1 MPFFSSFTGS
11 KTAGR
16 RSDGV
21 QNNPQGSSETR
32 GDPVTPDE
40 KAVWLHIT
48 ANQAGVTHSDFKYG
62 DATTTDYGALGVD
75 ESEITNNHRR
85 VTHTAQGVQ
94 TIVDHSVFNA
104 ARANTASERI
114 TSPTTGKTIC
124 PSLAVSNSV
133 SNIDKTG
140 IITRYGTTANSHY
153 NPDNIERD
161 GYNDHWIDLRGDA
174 QTNAN
179 NAGTNVHHGVDGLLI
194 MTRNGDNS
202 PPNQTPW
209 SMHTNPSEQG
219 FVPAGSH
226 ELDGSWGRG
235 YNWEDTHDIG
245 YRPFCLEAWI
255 FTPGP
260 FASGLNP
267 HNTKLFRLGYGTAW
281 DLCIC
286 TYDNTAPTSNN
297 GWGPGDINGNA
308 TTNPDHRRYALPR
321 FINGGNGQLNVGSAN
336 TDVLQSARMDCQQW
350 NHIAWVRTAWGQ
362 YGDMVLFANGI
373 EIYRASFDDWWTNAS
388 GYAQKGYIHS
398 SSGTLGDLTI
408 GCQNTVQ
415 NIAYLDDVRLTM
427 GQPVYTKNFT
437 PPSRKLPA
445 LRGEGVARS
454 YQTLADFS
462 YPPDP
467 KPDDLILHCF
477 PVAEERAGSS
487 ATLSAQYN
495 EIGNW
500 ANNTIQAPYL
510 RVNPNTTAYSNVQ
523 PSPAFNSES
532 GRLDDS
538 GIFYF
543 EGDQN
548 SDVDSGYS
556 QVHDFKIGTELN
568 DYITNH
574 NSGSGV
580 FDWTIEVGFRSA
592 NANHWMAN
600 NNNDE
605 GDKFPYN
612 STPVIEY
619 QGGAIRTAS
628 ANTQGAGY
636 SYDEGSVVR
645 HGSNHP
651 SLEQWERLESY
662 VHRHILRIQSPRT
675 QYSVDSSGTST
686 DSNDLAQQW
695 VVLSASRENARAQY
709 TPNLVTDTRHLTLRG
724 YRKLSK
730 HLDDLPNFRK
740 EGQGTIQYIYD
751 GYNVDDQG
759 GMSTGDM
766 SLRSNT
772 VPVTE
777 GPLKLNTWHHAAIV
791 YKANTKKLSLFL
803 DGSEVAHEIL
813 ENDFDWG
820 PNGLQDVSDGQD
832 IADLDPTYQSHQKGP
847 SIAVSVAV
855 DVLDVKF
862 TARAKYDSS
871 GYELPLNNHQ
881 GFGIDGPPYKS
892 INPVDGSIM
901 PSSALQVEN
910 QLGFDG
916 SVFAHWNVQQNFIN
930 YDKLNATNAFGTGP
944 YTLNSTD
951 TWHAYYYSNPG
962 ILTNVP
968 SINIATSELKTFLTA
983 RYENVINHANND
995 YHITPMNRKFNI
1007 HPSTNGD
1014 PIGERQ
1020 NDYRSL
1026 KANSAMAINK
1036 NDSLQIGGYGS
1047 IYFVNAYAVNNH
1059 TDTKPWVFANV
1070 YPSDHTGPL
1079 MIDMWWGVDHTDHD
1093 DDGSTFST
1101 SQWFTPNNANDGYH
1115 GEIFRLGEIHPSD
1128 TMSPDSNQKGSH
1140 LRVGVYHVPN
1150 SNNAYWYLKWQ
1161 EEMFYSHASPLYHGT
1176 GSQDNSSAPAGTGV
1190 NDHWGNRLGYD
1201 DTVLPGKN
1209 GPAGNMF
1216 GHSIQIPFAFT
1227 DLAGNTSSDRS
1238 LSSSMTDVANAYGY
1252 TSEPEW
1258 WYHPYANSSGGAIDN
1273 SSHGIQ
1279 NYDNTAR
1286 SNTDNSAIGEYFT
1299 MLRQPE
1305 KASRKDT
1312 SVCAWDD
1319 PSNGMHHVKAGM
1331 DSAGWVYLYVDGVLL
1346 IRVHVA
1352 TYYARKYQGSS
1363 TTQENNRMEQIGNHV
1378 TQDGTYVW
1386 GRPRGNYKGPNDTEG
1401 VDQPYENN
1409 HLRVGP
1415 INSNQ
1420 LTRPAFMYQDIRVSN
1435 NDIDSSQIHI
1445 PYIREGLPKP
1455 AANIVYGGTEP
1466 DANNV
1471 VFHMVPGE
1479 YVLNGDGTGNHIGS
1493 DAIIHTGSTNRMRN
1507 FGWNAN
1513 YNGDQSQQL
1522 NNSQYSNMVKIKDD
1536 TPGPS
1541 IAQGKYSEFALDFDH
1556 SNTTGGLNGKNGE
1569 YLEIYYNHRMAFSPS
1584 GDYQDHTQSK
1594 WMWANNTH
1602 SNYNPFRIASV
1613 AEVTDN
1619 PDLYMSSDFTIEMWL
1634 WRDFAE
1640 ATDPTTDTY
1649 NGEYDCVIGSSDS
1662 SGFTLLISNWS
1673 RRANIQGG
1681 GFRVDHHGIVKIMN
1695 GSTTITQWGGQSTL
1709 GGNPTYGMWIDQ
1721 EHAGGGIPEEQWF
1734 HLALCRKD
1742 GRIKLWIDGQRHTS
1756 TTSSANTYAEYD
1768 PGHIY
1773 TGAIEF
1779 SQPWYIGG
1787 DESLYNHL
1795 SGNLTIKNNPWA
1807 GKIEDFRII
1816 NGECIYDK
1824 DFRPPKRLKRNTFSN
1839 ADLTEM
1845 VVQT

>member
-21 QNNPQGSSETR
+21 QNNPQGSSESR

-48 ANQAGVTHSDFKYG
+48 ANQAGVTHSDYKFG
-62 DATTTDYGALGVD
+62 DITTDHGALGVD
-75 ESEITNNHRR
+75 ESQMNSQQRR
-85 VTHTAQGVQ
+85 MTHTAQGVQ
-94 TIVDHSVFNA
+94 TIVDNSVFNA

-133 SNIDKTG
+133 SNISKTE
-140 IITRYGTTANSHY
+140 IVARYGSTANDHY

-161 GYNDHWIDLRGDA
+161 GYNDHWIDLKGDA
-174 QTNAN
+174 QTVAN
-179 NAGTNVHHGVDGLLI
+179 QAGTNVNQGVDGQI
-194 MTRNGDNS
+194 FMNRNSDTNAAS
-202 PPNQTPW
+202 TQTAW

-226 ELDGSWGRG
+226 ELSGLWGRG
-235 YNWEDTHDIG
+235 YNWEATHDIG

-255 FTPGP
+255 YTAGP
-260 FASGLNP
+260 FVTGLNP
-267 HNTKLFRLGYGTAW
+267 NGVRLFRLGYGTIW

-286 TYDNTAPTSNN
+286 TYDNTAPTKTDG
-297 GWGPGDINGNA
+297 GWNPGDINGNA
-308 TTNPDHRRYALPR
+308 FTDPNHRRYALPR
-321 FINGGNGQLNVGSAN
+321 FINGGSSQLNAGTAN

-350 NHIAWVRTAWGQ
+350 NHIAWVRTAWGEF
-362 YGDMVLFANGI
+362 GDMVLFANGI
-373 EIYRASFDDWWTNAS
+373 EIYRASFEDYWSTTS

-398 SSGTLGDLTI
+398 STGTGGDLTI
-408 GCQNTVQ
+408 GCQSSVQ
-415 NIAYLDDVRLTM
+415 CIAYLDDVRLTM

-437 PPSRKLPA
+437 PPSRKLPP
-445 LRGEGVARS
+445 LRAEGEART
-454 YQTLADFS
+454 YQLLSDFS
-462 YPPDP
+462 YPPNP

-477 PVAEERAGSS
+477 PVSQESGSD
-487 ATLSAQYN
+487 TLNPQYE

-500 ANNTIQAPYL
+500 ANNSLQEPNL
-510 RVNPNTTAYSNVQ
+510 RVNPNTTPFSNVQ
-523 PSPAFNSES
+523 PHVAHSSES
-532 GRLDDS
+532 GRLDG

-548 SDVDSGYS
+548 SDTDTGYDP
-556 QVHDFKIGTELN
+556 VHNFKIGTELN

-612 STPVIEY
+612 SVVEY

-628 ANTQGAGY
+628 ANTLGGSY

-651 SLEQWERLESY
+651 SLKHWERLESY
-662 VHRHILRIQSPRT
+662 VHRHILRIESPRT
-675 QYSVDSSGTST
+675 QYSADSSGVAGTQY
-686 DSNDLAQQW
+686 DLVEQW
-695 VVLSASRENARAQY
+695 IVLSASRENARTQY
-709 TPNLVTDTRHLTLRG
+709 TPNIVTDTRHLTLRG

-730 HLDDLPNFRK
+730 HLDDIPNFRMQ
-740 EGQGTIQYIYD
+740 GQGTIYYVYD

-766 SLRSNT
+766 SLTSNT

-791 YKANTKKLSLFL
+791 YKASTKRLSLFL

-813 ENDFDWG
+813 ENDFDWD
-820 PNGLQDVSDGQD
+820 PNGLQDTSDGQD
-832 IADLDPTYQSHQKGP
+832 IADIDSQYSSSQRGP

-862 TARAKYDSS
+862 TARAKYDSR
-871 GYELPLNNHQ
+871 GYELPVSNHQ

-901 PSSALQVEN
+901 PSSSLQVEN

-930 YDKLNATNAFGTGP
+930 YDKLNALNAYGTGP

-951 TWHAYYYSNPG
+951 SWWAYYSGNPG
-962 ILTNVP
+962 ILQNVP
-968 SINIATSELKTFLTA
+968 SINISTNELKTFLTA

-995 YHITPMNRKFNI
+995 YHITPMNLRYNI
-1007 HPSTNGD
+1007 HPQTNGN
-1014 PIGERQ
+1014 PISALQ
-1020 NDYRSL
+1020 DDYRSL

-1036 NDSLQIGGYGS
+1036 NDNLNLGGYGS
-1047 IYFVNAYAVNNH
+1047 LYFANDDPSNNNLEV
-1059 TDTKPWVFANV
+1059 KPWVFANV

-1079 MIDMWWGVDHTDHD
+1079 MIDMWWGVDHTDAD
-1093 DDGSTFST
+1093 DDGSTFSA
-1101 SQWFTPNNANDGYH
+1101 SEWWMPNPSNDGYE

-1128 TMSPDSNQKGSH
+1128 TVNPDSNQAGSH
-1140 LRVGVYHVPN
+1140 LRVGLYHVPN
-1150 SNNAYWYLKWQ
+1150 SNNAYWYLRWQ
-1161 EEMFYSHASPLYHGT
+1161 QELFYSHTAQQYHN
-1176 GSQDNSSAPAGTGV
+1176 GSVYTSSAPAGTGV
-1190 NDHWGNRLGYD
+1190 NDYWGNRLGYD
-1201 DTVLPGKN
+1201 DTVLPGRQ

-1227 DLAGNTSSDRS
+1227 DIAGNNHSDRS
-1238 LSSSMTDVANAYGY
+1238 PSSSGWTDVANAYGY

-1258 WYHPYANSSGGAIDN
+1258 WYHPYANSSGGTID
-1273 SSHGIQ
+1273 SSNHGITA
-1279 NYDNTAR
+1279 YDNTAR

-1312 SVCAWDD
+1312 SVCAWDA
-1319 PSNGMHHVKAGM
+1319 PTNGMHHIKAGM

-1352 TYYARKYQGSS
+1352 TYYARKYQGGSG
-1363 TTQENNRMEQIGNHV
+1363 TQLSNRMAQIGNHV
-1378 TQDGTYVW
+1378 TQDGTYIW
-1386 GRPRGNYKGPNDTEG
+1386 GRPKGNFKGPDETG
-1401 VDQPYENN
+1401 GTPYETN

-1415 INSNQ
+1415 IYGSGIV
-1420 LTRPAFMYQDIRVSN
+1420 RPPFIYQDIRVSN
-1435 NDIDSSQIHI
+1435 NNIDSSQIHI

-1455 AANIVYGGTEP
+1455 VANIVYGGTEP

-1471 VFHMVPGE
+1471 VFHLAAGE
-1479 YVLNGDGTGNHIGS
+1479 YIVNGDGSGNHIGS
-1493 DAIIHTGSTNRMRN
+1493 DAIIHTGSSNRMRN

-1513 YNGDQSQQL
+1513 FNGDQSQQV
-1522 NNSQYSNMVKIKDD
+1522 NNSQWSNMAKIKDD

-1541 IAQGKYSEFALDFDH
+1541 IAHGNQSEFSLDFDH

-1569 YLEIYYNHRMAFSPS
+1569 YLEIYHNHMHGFNSQT
-1584 GDYQDHTQSK
+1584 GYQDHTQSK

-1613 AEVTDN
+1613 AEVNAN

-1634 WRDFAE
+1634 FRDFAE
-1640 ATDPTTDTY
+1640 ATDPSTNTY
-1649 NGEYDCVIGSSDS
+1649 NGEYDCVIGSSTS

-1673 RRANIQGG
+1673 RRANVQSGG
-1681 GFRVDHHGIVKIMN
+1681 SGPWRVINHGTVKVMN
-1695 GSTTITQWGGQSTL
+1695 GTSSITQWHTQAAIGQR
-1709 GGNPTYGMWIDQ
+1709 PTYGEWIDQ

-1734 HLALCRKD
+1734 HLAVCRKD
-1742 GRIKLWIDGQRHTS
+1742 GKLRLFIDGQRHTH
-1756 TTSSANTYAEYD
+1756 TTGVSNTYAEYD
-1768 PGHIY
+1768 PGQTY
-1773 TGAIEF
+1773 TGVIEL

-1787 DESLYNHL
+1787 DESLPPAQYSL
-1795 SGNLTIKNNPWA
+1795 SSRHNPWA
-1807 GKIEDFRII
+1807 GKIEDLRII

>member
-21 QNNPQGSSETR
+21 QNNPQGSSESR

-48 ANQAGVTHSDFKYG
+48 ANQAGVTHSDFKFG
-62 DATTTDYGALGVD
+62 DMTTADYAALGVD
-75 ESEITNNHRR
+75 ESEMSSTHRR
-85 VTHTAQGVQ
+85 ITHTAQGVQ

-104 ARANTASERI
+104 ARANTVAEQI
-114 TSPTTGKTIC
+114 TSPTTGKNIC

-133 SNIDKTG
+133 SNISKTE
-140 IITRYGTTANSHY
+140 IVALYGSTANSHY

-161 GYNDHWIDLRGDA
+161 GYNDHWIDLKGDA
-174 QTNAN
+174 QTVAN
-179 NAGTNVHHGVDGLLI
+179 NAGTNVHHGVDGRLF
-194 MTRNGDNS
+194 MNRNNDNA
-202 PPNQTPW
+202 PPNQTAW

-226 ELDGSWGRG
+226 ELDGLWGRG
-235 YNWEDTHDIG
+235 FNWESTHDIG

-267 HNTKLFRLGYGTAW
+267 QGNRLFRLGNGTVW
-281 DLCIC
+281 DVIIC
-286 TYDNTAPTSNN
+286 TYDNTAPTQNN
-297 GWGPGDINGNA
+297 GGWNPGDINGNA
-308 TTNPDHRRYALPR
+308 TTDPNHRRYALPR
-321 FINGGNGQLNVGSAN
+321 FINGGNGQLNAGTAN

-350 NHIAWVRTAWGQ
+350 NHIAWVRTAWGEF
-362 YGDMVLFANGI
+362 GDMVLFANGI
-373 EIYRASFDDWWTNAS
+373 EIYRASYQDYWNNAT
-388 GYAQKGYIHS
+388 GYSLKGYIHS
-398 SSGTLGDLTI
+398 HTGTQGDLTI
-408 GCQNTVQ
+408 GCPSSAQ

-445 LRGEGVARS
+445 LRAEGEART
-454 YQTLADFS
+454 YQLLTDFT

-477 PVAEERAGSS
+477 PVAEESG
-487 ATLSAQYN
+487 SAQLDSQYS

-500 ANNTIQAPYL
+500 ANNTIQAPNL
-510 RVNPNTTAYSNVQ
+510 RYNPSSTPYSNVQ
-523 PSPAFNSES
+523 PLAATSSES
-532 GRLDDS
+532 DRLDDS

-548 SDVDSGYS
+548 SDVDGGYLS
-556 QVHDFKIGTELN
+556 SVHDFKIGSELN

-592 NANHWMAN
+592 NTDHWMAN
-600 NNNDE
+600 NNTNE
-605 GDKFPYN
+605 GQEFMHGGG
-612 STPVIEY
+612 STPTMEY
-619 QGGAIRTAS
+619 QGGAIRTAY
-628 ANTQGAGY
+628 ANTFGAGY
-636 SYDEGSVVR
+636 SYDEGSEVR

-651 SLEQWERLESY
+651 ALKLPWERFETY
-662 VHRHILRIQSPRT
+662 AHRHILRIQSPQT
-675 QYSVDSSGTST
+675 LYSYDSSGVAGQN
-686 DSNDLAQQW
+686 NDIAVQW
-695 VVLSASRENARAQY
+695 VVLSASRENPRTGY
-709 TPNLVTDTRHLTLRG
+709 TSSTVTKTRHLTLRG

-740 EGQGTIQYIYD
+740 QGQGTIYYVYD

-766 SLRSNT
+766 SLASNT

-777 GPLKLNTWHHAAIV
+777 GPLKLNTWHHAAIG
-791 YKANTKKLSLFL
+791 YKASTKRLSLFL

-820 PNGLQDVSDGQD
+820 SNGLQDVSDGQD
-832 IADLDPTYQSHQKGP
+832 IADADSNLSFRRGP
-847 SIAVSVAV
+847 SIAVSTAV
-855 DVLDVKF
+855 DILDVKF

-871 GYELPLNNHQ
+871 GYEVPIDNDN
-881 GFGIDGPPYKS
+881 GFGIDGPPYRS

-901 PSSALQVEN
+901 PSSSLQVEN

-930 YDKLNATNAFGTGP
+930 YDKLNALNAFGTGP

-951 TWHAYYYSNPG
+951 SWWAYYYSNPG

-968 SINIATSELKTFLTA
+968 SINIPVPELKTFLTA
-983 RYENVINHANND
+983 RYENVINHANNG

-1007 HPSTNGD
+1007 HPQTNGN
-1014 PIGERQ
+1014 PISALQ

-1036 NDSLQIGGYGS
+1036 NDNLQLGGYGS
-1047 IYFVNAYAVNNH
+1047 LYFANDDPSGNNLEN
-1059 TDTKPWVFANV
+1059 KPWVFANV

-1079 MIDMWWGVDHTDHD
+1079 MIDMWWGVDHTDAD
-1093 DDGSTFST
+1093 DDGSTFSA
-1101 SQWFTPNNANDGYH
+1101 SEWWMPNPANDGYQ
-1115 GEIFRLGEIHPSD
+1115 GEIFRLGEIHSSD
-1128 TMSPDSNQKGSH
+1128 TMSPDTNQRGSH
-1140 LRVGVYHVPN
+1140 LRVGLYHVPN

-1161 EEMFYSHASPLYHGT
+1161 EEMFYSHTAHRYHG
-1176 GSQDNSSAPAGTGV
+1176 GSVYSSSAPAGTGV
-1190 NDHWGNRLGYD
+1190 NDYWGNRLGYD
-1201 DTVLPGKN
+1201 DTVLPGRQ

-1227 DLAGNTSSDRS
+1227 DIAGNNYSDRTI
-1238 LSSSMTDVANAYGY
+1238 SSSSHTDVANAYGY

-1273 SSHGIQ
+1273 SNHGIQ

-1319 PSNGMHHVKAGM
+1319 PTNGMHHIKAGM

-1363 TTQENNRMEQIGNHV
+1363 GSQLSNRMAQIGNHV
-1378 TQDGTYVW
+1378 TQDGTYIW
-1386 GRPRGNYKGPNDTEG
+1386 GRPKGNFKGPDETG
-1401 VDQPYENN
+1401 GTAYENN
-1409 HLRVGP
+1409 HLRIGP
-1415 INSNQ
+1415 IYGSGIV
-1420 LTRPAFMYQDIRVSN
+1420 RPAFIYQDIRVSN
-1435 NDIDSSQIHI
+1435 NNIDSSQIHI

-1493 DAIIHTGSTNRMRN
+1493 DAVISSASTNRMRN

-1513 YNGDQSQQL
+1513 YNGDQATQL
-1522 NNSQYSNMVKIKDD
+1522 NNSQYINMVKIKDD
-1536 TPGPS
+1536 TPGPA

-1569 YLEIYYNHRMAFSPS
+1569 YLEIYDNSLGS
-1584 GDYQDHTQSK
+1584 GNQDHTQSK

-1602 SNYNPFRIASV
+1602 SNYNPFRFASV

-1619 PDLYMSSDFTIEMWL
+1619 PTLYMSSDFTIEMWL

-1640 ATDPTTDTY
+1640 TSDPTTDTY

-1673 RRANIQGG
+1673 RRQNIAGG
-1681 GFRVDHHGIVKIMN
+1681 GWRVHNHGTVKVMN
-1695 GSTTITQWGGQSTL
+1695 GTTPITQWSGQSTNGQL
-1709 GGNPTYGMWIDQ
+1709 PTYGMWVDQ
-1721 EHAGGGIPEEQWF
+1721 NHAGGGIPEEQWF
-1734 HLALCRKD
+1734 HLALSRKD
-1742 GRIKLWIDGQRHTS
+1742 GRLRLFIDGQRHT
-1756 TTSSANTYAEYD
+1756 TTSSSADTYAEYD
-1768 PGHIY
+1768 PGQTY
-1773 TGAIEF
+1773 TGVIEL

-1787 DESLYNHL
+1787 DESHTGASYPYNNHRH
-1795 SGNLTIKNNPWA
+1795 NPWA
-1807 GKIEDFRII
+1807 GKIEDLRII

>member
-21 QNNPQGSSETR
+21 QNNPQGSSESR
-32 GDPVTPDE
+32 GDPVTPAE

-48 ANQAGVTHSDFKYG
+48 ANQAGVTHSDYG
-62 DATTTDYGALGVD
+62 HNDGSTTDYSAL
-75 ESEITNNHRR
+75 NNAHSAIGNAMRR
-85 VTHTAQGVQ
+85 VSHTAQGVQ
-94 TIVDHSVFNA
+94 TIVDNSVFNA
-104 ARANTASERI
+104 VRANTAIEQI
-114 TSPTTGKTIC
+114 TTPSGKILS

-133 SNIDKTG
+133 SNISKTE
-140 IITRYGTTANSHY
+140 ILAKYGSTANSHY

-174 QTNAN
+174 QTAAN
-179 NAGTNVHHGVDGLLI
+179 NAGTSVNNGSDGRLV
-194 MTRNGDNS
+194 MTRNSDNS
-202 PPNQTPW
+202 PNNQTPW

-235 YNWEDTHDIG
+235 YNWEETHDIG

-260 FASGLNP
+260 FASGLNT
-267 HNTKLFRLGYGTAW
+267 NTTQLFRLGGGTTW

-286 TYDNTAPTSNN
+286 TYDSTAPTKTDG
-297 GWGPGDINGNA
+297 GWDPGDSFGNA
-308 TTNPDHRRYALPR
+308 TTDPNHRRYALPR
-321 FINGGNGQLNVGSAN
+321 FINGGTGQLNAGGGSTNPDQIAL
-336 TDVLQSARMDCQQW
+336 LQSARMDCQQW
-350 NHIAWVRTAWGQ
+350 NHIAWVRTAWGEF
-362 YGDMVLFANGI
+362 GDMVLFANGI
-373 EIYRASFDDWWTNAS
+373 EIYRASFQDYWNTS
-388 GYAQKGYIHS
+388 TGYANKGYMHS
-398 SSGTLGDLTI
+398 SSAIIGDLII
-408 GCQNTVQ
+408 GCQNQHQ

-467 KPDDLILHCF
+467 KPDDLILHGF
-477 PVAEERAGSS
+477 PVAEQPGPSS
-487 ATLSAQYN
+487 SLSSQYN
-495 EIGNW
+495 EAGNW
-500 ANNTIQAPYL
+500 ANNTIQAPML
-510 RVNPNTTAYSNVQ
+510 RVNNGNGTPTYSNVQ
-523 PSPAFNSES
+523 PNLEQNCES
-532 GRLDDS
+532 GRLN
-538 GIFYF
+538 GGVFYF

-548 SDVDSGYS
+548 SDSDSGFGE
-556 QVHDFKIGTELN
+556 VHTWKIGTELN

-574 NSGSGV
+574 NGGSGV

-592 NANHWMAN
+592 NSDHWMAN
-600 NNNDE
+600 NNTNE
-605 GDKFPYN
+605 GQKFPYN
-612 STPVIEY
+612 NLIEY

-628 ANTQGAGY
+628 ANTFGAGY
-636 SYDEGSVVR
+636 SYDEGMVVR
-645 HGSNHP
+645 HGGNHP

-662 VHRHILRIQSPRT
+662 NHRQILRIESPKT
-675 QYSVDSSGTST
+675 LYSYDSASVAGQ
-686 DSNDLAQQW
+686 DNDWAQQW
-695 VVLSASRENARAQY
+695 IVLSASRENSRTAY
-709 TPNLVTDTRHLTLRG
+709 TSSTVTDTRHLTLRG

-730 HLDDLPNFRK
+730 HLDDLPHRK
-740 EGQGTIQYIYD
+740 QGQGPVYYIYD

-766 SLRSNT
+766 SLASNT

-791 YKANTKKLSLFL
+791 YKASTKRLSLFL

-820 PNGLQDVSDGQD
+820 SNGLQDLSDGIDFGDTNPQYTS
-832 IADLDPTYQSHQKGP
+832 LHKGP
-847 SIAVSVAV
+847 SIALSVSVDTV
-855 DVLDVKF
+855 DVKF

-871 GYELPLNNHQ
+871 GYEVPISNHQ
-881 GFGIDGPPYKS
+881 GFGIDGPPYQS
-892 INPVDGSIM
+892 VNPVDGSIM
-901 PSSALQVEN
+901 PSSALQIEN

-916 SVFAHWNVQQNFIN
+916 DVFAHWNVQQNFIN
-930 YDKLNATNAFGTGP
+930 YDKLNALNAYGTGP

-951 TWHAYYYSNPG
+951 TWHAYYSGNPG

-968 SINIATSELKTFLTA
+968 NISIPVAELKTFLTA
-983 RYENVINHANND
+983 RYENVINHANNN

-1007 HPSTNGD
+1007 HPLTNGD
-1014 PIGERQ
+1014 PIGERS

-1036 NDSLQIGGYGS
+1036 NDSLQLGGYGS

-1070 YPSDHTGPL
+1070 YPTDHTGPL

-1101 SQWFTPNNANDGYH
+1101 SQWWMPNPANDGYE

-1128 TMSPDSNQKGSH
+1128 TMSPDTNKAGSH
-1140 LRVGVYHVPN
+1140 LRVGLYHVPN
-1150 SNNAYWYLKWQ
+1150 SNNAYWYLRWQ
-1161 EEMFYSHASPLYHGT
+1161 QELFYSHTAQQYHN
-1176 GSQDNSSAPAGTGV
+1176 GSVYTSSAPSGLVT
-1190 NDHWGNRLGYD
+1190 DYWGNRLGYD
-1201 DTVLPGKN
+1201 DTVLPGRQ

-1227 DLAGNTSSDRS
+1227 DIAGNNHSDRS
-1238 LSSSMTDVANAYGY
+1238 ASSSGYTDVANAYGY
-1252 TSEPEW
+1252 TTEPEW
-1258 WYHPYANSSGGAIDN
+1258 WYHPYANNVGGAVDN
-1273 SSHGIQ
+1273 SNHGITA
-1279 NYDNTAR
+1279 YDNTAR

-1319 PSNGMHHVKAGM
+1319 PANGMHHVKAGM

-1352 TYYARKYQGSS
+1352 TYYARKYSGSS
-1363 TTQENNRMEQIGNHV
+1363 GTSLSYRMAQIGNHV
-1378 TQDGTYVW
+1378 TQDGTYIW
-1386 GRPRGNYKGPNDTEG
+1386 GRPKGNFKGPDETG
-1401 VDQPYENN
+1401 GTSYETN

-1415 INSNQ
+1415 INGNSIV
-1420 LTRPAFMYQDIRVSN
+1420 RPAFIYQDIRVSN

-1455 AANIVYGGTEP
+1455 SANIVYGGAEP

-1471 VFHMVPGE
+1471 VFHLVPGD
-1479 YVLNGDGTGNHIGS
+1479 YVVNGDGTGNHIGS

-1522 NNSQYSNMVKIKDD
+1522 NNSQYSNMAKIKGD

-1541 IAQGKYSEFALDFDH
+1541 IAHGKYSEFSLDFDH

-1569 YLEIYYNHRMAFSPS
+1569 YLEIYYNNMHAFNNQT
-1584 GDYQDHTQSK
+1584 GYQNHTQSK

-1602 SNYNPFRIASV
+1602 DNYNPFRIASV
-1613 AEVTDN
+1613 AEVTAN

-1649 NGEYDCVIGSSDS
+1649 NGEYDTVIGSSDS

-1673 RRANIQGG
+1673 RRANTSGG
-1681 GFRVDHHGIVKIMN
+1681 GFRVNNHGAIKITN
-1695 GSTTITQWGGQSTL
+1695 GSTPITQWSGQSTL
-1709 GGNPTYGMWIDQ
+1709 GGQPTYGNWIDQ

-1734 HLALCRKD
+1734 HLALVRKD
-1742 GRIKLWIDGQRHTS
+1742 GRLRLFIDGQRHT
-1756 TTSSANTYAEYD
+1756 TTSSSADTYAEYD
-1768 PGHIY
+1768 PGQNY

-1779 SQPWYIGG
+1779 SNPWYIGG
-1787 DESLYNHL
+1787 DESLYNSL

-1807 GKIEDFRII
+1807 GKIEDLRII

-1824 DFRPPKRLKRNTFSN
+1824 DFRPPQRLKRNTFTSD
-1839 ADLTEM
+1839 DLTEM

>member
-32 GDPVTPDE
+32 GDPVTPDQ
-40 KAVWLHIT
+40 KAVWLHLT
-48 ANQAGVTHSDFKYG
+48 ANQAGVTHSDFKFG
-62 DATTTDYGALGVD
+62 DNTTDHGALGVD
-75 ESEITNNHRR
+75 ESEMTNNHRR

-133 SNIDKTG
+133 SNISKTE
-140 IITRYGTTANSHY
+140 IVALYGSTANDHY

-161 GYNDHWIDLRGDA
+161 GYNDHWIDLKGDA
-174 QTNAN
+174 QTVAN
-179 NAGTNVHHGVDGLLI
+179 NAGTNVNNGSDGVLI
-194 MTRNGDNS
+194 MTKNGDNAPS
-202 PPNQTPW
+202 AGTPW

-226 ELDGSWGRG
+226 ELSGSWGRG
-235 YNWEDTHDIG
+235 YDWEGTHDIG

-255 FTPGP
+255 YTAGP

-267 HNTKLFRLGYGTAW
+267 QNTRLFRLGYGTLW
-281 DLCIC
+281 DVCIC
-286 TYDNTAPTSNN
+286 IYDNTAPTKTDG
-297 GWGPGDINGNA
+297 GWNPGDINGNSF
-308 TTNPDHRRYALPR
+308 TDPNHRRYALPR
-321 FINGGNGQLNVGSAN
+321 FINGGSSQLNAGTAN

-362 YGDMVLFANGI
+362 FGDMVLFVNGI
-373 EIYRASFDDWWTNAS
+373 EIYRASFDDYWSTSS
-388 GYAQKGYIHS
+388 GYALKGYIHS
-398 SSGTLGDLTI
+398 STGTAGDLQI
-408 GCQNTVQ
+408 GCQSSVQ

-477 PVAEERAGSS
+477 PVAEERASS
-487 ATLSAQYN
+487 SDTLSAQYN

-523 PSPAFNSES
+523 PHPAFNSHS

-548 SDVDSGYS
+548 SDVDNGYS

-675 QYSVDSSGTST
+675 QYSVDSSGAST
-686 DSNDLAQQW
+686 DQNDLAQQW
-695 VVLSASRENARAQY
+695 IVLSASRENARTQY
-709 TPNLVTDTRHLTLRG
+709 TPNVVTDTRHLTLRG

-740 EGQGTIQYIYD
+740 EGQGTIHYVYD

-791 YKANTKKLSLFL
+791 YKASTKKLSLFL

-820 PNGLQDVSDGQD
+820 PNGLQDTSDGQD
-832 IADLDPTYQSHQKGP
+832 IADIDPQYSSQQKGP

-871 GYELPLNNHQ
+871 GYEVPIDNDN
-881 GFGIDGPPYKS
+881 GFGIDGPPYRS

-930 YDKLNATNAFGTGP
+930 YDKLNALNAYGTGP

-951 TWHAYYYSNPG
+951 TWWAYYTSNPG

-968 SINIATSELKTFLTA
+968 SINIPVAELKTFLTA
-983 RYENVINHANND
+983 RYENVINHANNG

-1007 HPSTNGD
+1007 HPQTNGD
-1014 PIGERQ
+1014 PIGQRQ

-1036 NDSLQIGGYGS
+1036 NDSLQLGGYGS
-1047 IYFVNAYAVNNH
+1047 IYFVNSYAVNTS
-1059 TDTKPWVFANV
+1059 TDTQPWVFANV

-1101 SQWFTPNNANDGYH
+1101 SQWWMPNPTNDGYH
-1115 GEIFRLGEIHPSD
+1115 GEIFRLGEIHSSD
-1128 TMSPDSNQKGSH
+1128 TMSPDSNRKGSH
-1140 LRVGVYHVPN
+1140 LRVGLYHVPN

-1161 EEMFYSHASPLYHGT
+1161 EEMFYSHASPRYHGT
-1176 GSQDNSSAPAGTGV
+1176 GSQENSSAPAGTGV
-1190 NDHWGNRLGYD
+1190 DDHWGNRLGYD
-1201 DTVLPGKN
+1201 DTVLPGKY

-1227 DLAGNTSSDRS
+1227 DLAGNTSSDRGI
-1238 LSSSMTDVANAYGY
+1238 SSSMTDVAEAYGY

-1273 SSHGIQ
+1273 SNHGIAA
-1279 NYDNTAR
+1279 YDNTAR
-1286 SNTDNSAIGEYFT
+1286 SNTDNSSIGEYFT

-1352 TYYARKYQGSS
+1352 TYYARKYQGSTS
-1363 TTQENNRMEQIGNHV
+1363 IQEGNRMQQIGNHV

-1386 GRPRGNYKGPNDTEG
+1386 GRPRGNYLGPNDSGTP
-1401 VDQPYENN
+1401 QPYENN

-1415 INSNQ
+1415 VNGNTIV
-1420 LTRPAFMYQDIRVSN
+1420 RPAFIYQDIRVSN
-1435 NDIDSSQIHI
+1435 NNIDSSQIHI

-1479 YVLNGDGTGNHIGS
+1479 YVLNNDGTGNHIGS
-1493 DAIIHTGSTNRMRN
+1493 DAVISSASTNRMRN

-1513 YNGDQSQQL
+1513 YNGDQATQL
-1522 NNSQYSNMVKIKDD
+1522 NNSSYINMVKIKDD

-1541 IAQGKYSEFALDFDH
+1541 IIEGKYSEFALDFDH

-1569 YLEIYYNHRMAFSPS
+1569 YLEIYDNSLGS
-1584 GDYQDHTQSK
+1584 GNQDHTQSK

-1613 AEVTDN
+1613 AEVTAN
-1619 PDLYMSSDFTIEMWL
+1619 PTLNMSSDFTIEMWL

-1649 NGEYDCVIGSSDS
+1649 NGEYDCVIGSSTS

-1673 RRANIQGG
+1673 RRANTAGG
-1681 GFRVDHHGIVKIMN
+1681 GFRVNGHGMVKVMN
-1695 GSTTITQWGGQSTL
+1695 GTTNITQWHTQATIGQL
-1709 GGNPTYGMWIDQ
+1709 PTYGMWVDQ

-1742 GRIKLWIDGQRHTS
+1742 GRLRLFIDGQRHT
-1756 TTSSANTYAEYD
+1756 TTSSSADTYAEYD
-1768 PGHIY
+1768 PGHNY
-1773 TGAIEF
+1773 TGVIEL

-1787 DESLYNHL
+1787 DESLTGASYPANTHRH
-1795 SGNLTIKNNPWA
+1795 NPWA
-1807 GKIEDFRII
+1807 GKIEDLRII